1 LIEIAVKPPMTPRQD
16 LVHGSMAVAARINP
30 RSLDR
35 ADVEIHVD
43 RLLRQMDRR
52 ARLKTHADHQDVRLV
67 VAHEAIGAIAGDGRI
82 VDMMARSQ
90 QPGCRSEAGNRMGG
104 MYAARVRVLRA
115 KYLTEHAGM

>member
-1 LIEIAVKPPMTPRQD
+1 
-16 LVHGSMAVAARINP
+16 GSMALVARINP
-30 RSLDR
+30 RSLD
-35 ADVEIHVD
+35 AANVEIAVD

-67 VAHEAIGAIAGDGRI
+67 VAHEPIGAIAGNGRV

-90 QPGCRSEAGNRMGG
+90 QPGCRSDAGDRMSG